1 MNPTVPSASGWSSGN
16 TPLPWKVVATGML
29 SACAKRIRASLA
41 PALAAPWPASTT
53 GLRASRRICAARET
67 CSAEGSSARGT
78 FTRSGASGGGAS
90 ASSTSSG
97 TARYTAPGRSVCASL
112 NALRIISGA
121 APGMAISA
129 DHLVTGANIGT
140 RSTPWCDS
148 LKLRC
153 MPTWAD
159 SAISGVELV
168 VASAVPSSRLI
179 APGPSVAEHTPAFPV
194 SRP

>member
-1 MNPTVPSASGWSSGN
+1 M
-16 TPLPWKVVATGML
+16 
-29 SACAKRIRASLA
+29 
-41 PALAAPWPASTT
+41 
-53 GLRASRRICAARET
+53 
-67 CSAEGSSARGT
+67 
-78 FTRSGASGGGAS
+78 
-90 ASSTSSG
+90 
-97 TARYTAPGRSVCASL
+97 
-112 NALRIISGA
+112 RIISGA